1 MADFTEDSGL
11 LVNSQN
17 IRSLIL
23 HKEKELH
30 EINDKRVRSLEDAV
44 RTKDKDL
51 QDAKSRL
58 GKLREDFQVAAK
70 FRCERTAVHWPL
82 RNCASTD
89 APCAHL
95 QYNLKLVE
103 ERDAELDRYDGQF
116 ALLKQQLRDKDA
128 LVSEARVAIAD
139 LEQQL
144 KQSQHR
150 YGEQEAYFT
159 VRLRQPVLS
168 PTAPCRHISSQAKL
182 VEMREQQDVLRF
194 SHDDELRRQRDDF
207 ESIKARSRAA
217 PAHSLPVSSTPYAAG
232 AAALEAERSRGRA
245 GGAAPRY
252 GPLVRLS
259 QPAGSPTGPTHGRS
273 ASVPTISTK
282 DVGRRCRHVR
292 YSSLATVRQRVH
304 VLCISALRRHAKFSP
319 QRVRAHVRA
328 HVRAGVS
335 SRWVDAV
342 QRELEQQ
349 RQLEVVRA
357 ELRDAETKA
366 RQLQARISRQHDAG
380 TKPQ

>member
-58 GKLREDFQVAAK
+58 AKPAANG
-70 FRCERTAVHWPL
+70 RP
-82 RNCASTD
+82 STG
-89 APCAHL
+89 PCATALQPTRLCTL

-159 VRLRQPVLS
+159 VRLRLPVLS

-207 ESIKARSRAA
+207 ESIKARSRAPPA
-217 PAHSLPVSSTPYAAG
+217 PFAASKFH
-232 AAALEAERSRGRA
+232 A
-245 GGAAPRY
+245 
-252 GPLVRLS
+252 
-259 QPAGSPTGPTHGRS
+259 
-273 ASVPTISTK
+273 ICC
-282 DVGRRCRHVR
+282 RRCCTR
-292 YSSLATVRQRVH
+292 S
-304 VLCISALRRHAKFSP
+304 
-319 QRVRAHVRA
+319 
-328 HVRAGVS
+328 
-335 SRWVDAV
+335 
-342 QRELEQQ
+342 
-349 RQLEVVRA
+349 
-357 ELRDAETKA
+357 
-366 RQLQARISRQHDAG
+366 
-380 TKPQ
+380 